1 MSYIY
6 IPFAFYRNDCL
17 ITLQIDVAGTLQ
29 FWGVT
34 IDTASS
40 VLLIL
45 CFGLA
50 VDYSA
55 HVGHSFMTVLGTKN
69 GKYQI

>member
-1 MSYIY
+1 MISSYPTLKFVFI
-6 IPFAFYRNDCL
+6 
-17 ITLQIDVAGTLQ
+17 LQIDVAGTLQ

-50 VDYSA
+50 VDYCA
-55 HVGHSFMTVLGTKN
+55 HVGHSFMTVVGTRN
-69 GKYQI
+69 GMSD

>member
-1 MSYIY
+1 M
-6 IPFAFYRNDCL
+6 
-17 ITLQIDVAGTLQ
+17 DVAGTMQ
-29 FWGVT
+29 FWDIS

-40 VLLIL
+40 VILIL

-55 HVGHSFMTVLGTKN
+55 HVGHSFMTVRGTN
-69 GKYQI
+69 DGMKYLFYLITRLNKKMHIFSI